1 MGEKN
6 EDVKVDRTQRES
18 FLLEYAEQFIDLM
31 LFATSFAAGWLIS
44 SAVIALLVKSYE
56 GIYSPDEITEISGDV
71 VWSIW
76 VAFVCALVVST
87 LIMTYLSR
95 VVKRIRARRHEIFGK
110 WRRELK
116 QVDENIDDELKE
128 LKVHGGK
135 TNVTQV
141 VKEENQALTAAN
153 DDQAQKIEMSDAP

>member
-44 SAVIALLVKSYE
+44 SAVSALLVKSYE

-95 VVKRIRARRHEIFGK
+95 VVKRIRARRYKIFGK
-110 WRRELK
+110 WRREL
-116 QVDENIDDELKE
+116 QHVDAQIDDELKE
-128 LKVHGGK
+128 LKVDGGK
-135 TNVTQV
+135 TNVTQD
-141 VKEENQALTAAN
+141 VKETKALTAVD
-153 DDQAQKIEMSDAP
+153 DDQVQRIELADAP